1 MNLGEKIKYLRKKA
15 GYTQTEFGKLLNVQ
29 KNAVS
34 KWECGRVEDIPA
46 SKIKAMAELFDI
58 PVYYLIADEYDVVSE
73 NGRLEACDQQE
84 KTLLNIFRNLNGE
97 GQEKVLEY
105 ISDLYDTGKY
115 KKHNPGNVDAE
126 AI

>member
-1 MNLGEKIKYLRKKA
+1 MLYSRK
-15 GYTQTEFGKLLNVQ
+15 L
-29 KNAVS
+29 
-34 KWECGRVEDIPA
+34 
-46 SKIKAMAELFDI
+46 LFDI
-58 PVYYLIADEYDVVSE
+58 PAYYLIADEYDVVSE

-115 KKHNPGNVDAE
+115 KKHNTGNVDAE